1 MQMTIEKLLGGWL
14 SCRGLRV
21 RREARGLRMV
31 LIAAFPKSG
40 STFLSDRLTSLA
52 DCQRAIFVPIGE
64 RREQEIEADQVKR
77 EIRGHPGSHLVA
89 QQHVRLNAHT
99 AAVCERFGIRS
110 VVLTRNLMDCLVSL
124 GDHWDRESC
133 VGPNGYWTPELV
145 REMEGSSIS
154 RLHAITLTAAP
165 WYVSF
170 YLSWYHWRDAWLA
183 ATRPLFVR
191 YEEFFAD
198 PERGLTALAS
208 QLGIP
213 ASGDQI
219 AAALANGGQSRFKR
233 GVSGRGAEAFRQDPR
248 AYAALR
254 DLLAV
259 YPSIDFSPIFTPLA
273 GRRTNKRPLVA

>member
-1 MQMTIEKLLGGWL
+1 MNAVLKTLLQTL
-14 SCRGLRV
+14 PTRSLLAA
-21 RREARGLRMV
+21 REARGLRTV
-31 LIAAFPKSG
+31 LVACFPKSG
-40 STFLSDRLTSLA
+40 STFVSDRLAALA
-52 DCQRAIFVPIGE
+52 SCRRAAFLPVCD
-64 RREQEIEADQVKR
+64 RREQELEEACLLRQ
-77 EIRGHPGSHLVA
+77 IRGHPASHLVA

-219 AAALANGGQSRFKR
+219 AAALANGGQSRFNR
-233 GVSGRGAEAFRQDPR
+233 GVSGRGAEAFRRDPR

-273 GRRTNKRPLVA
+273 GRRTDRRPLVA